1 MAILGQPNLSGG
13 VPPLVL
19 LVEDERPMQR
29 FVSSAVAAHGYRV
42 VTADDGNTALV
53 QASAHNPDLVLLDLG
68 LPDMDGVDVAIRLR
82 EWSSAPILILSA
94 RGQEQDKVSALDA
107 GANDFVTKPF
117 AVGELLARMRVWLRQ
132 TQRASDDAASSVLTV
147 GDLRIDLVRR
157 LCFVGEDEV
166 RLTPTEY
173 KLLALLMRHAGKVLT
188 HEHVLR
194 EVWGPQYVKETQ
206 YLRVY
211 MGQLRRKI
219 ERDAAR
225 PRYLVTEPGVGYRLR
240 E

>member
-1 MAILGQPNLSGG
+1 MPIVGQANPSSGT
-13 VPPLVL
+13 PPLVL

-29 FVSSAVAAHGYRV
+29 FVSTAIAAHGYRV
-42 VTADDGNTALV
+42 VTADDGDGALA

-94 RGQEQDKVSALDA
+94 RGQEQDKVAALDA

-117 AVGELLARMRVWLRQ
+117 AVGELLARMRVWLRE
-132 TQRASDDAASSVLTV
+132 TQRASDGAGSIVEV
-147 GDLRIDLVRR
+147 GGLRLDLARR
-157 LCFVGEDEV
+157 LCFVDETLV
-166 RLTPTEY
+166 HLTPTEY
-173 KLLALLMRHAGKVLT
+173 KIFALLMKHVGKVLT
-188 HEHVLR
+188 HEQVLS
-194 EVWGPQYVKETQ
+194 EVWGPRYARETQ

>member
-1 MAILGQPNLSGG
+1 
-13 VPPLVL
+13 
-19 LVEDERPMQR
+19 MQR
-29 FVSSAVAAHGYRV
+29 FVSTTIAAQGYRV
-42 VTADDGNTALV
+42 VTADDGAGALA
-53 QASAHNPDLVLLDLG
+53 QAETHNPDLVLLDLG

-82 EWSSAPILILSA
+82 EWSRAPILILSA

-117 AVGELLARMRVWLRQ
+117 AVGELLARMRVWLRE
-132 TQRASDDAASSVLTV
+132 TQRAGDAGASIVEIGGLRLDLGRRVCSVE
-147 GDLRIDLVRR
+147 GS
-157 LCFVGEDEV
+157 EV

-173 KLLALLMRHAGKVLT
+173 KLFALLMKHAGKVLT
-188 HEHVLR
+188 HEQILR
-194 EVWGPQYVKETQ
+194 EVWGPAYVKETQ

-211 MGQLRRKI
+211 MGTLRRKI

-225 PRYLVTEPGVGYRLR
+225 PRYLITEPGVGYRLR